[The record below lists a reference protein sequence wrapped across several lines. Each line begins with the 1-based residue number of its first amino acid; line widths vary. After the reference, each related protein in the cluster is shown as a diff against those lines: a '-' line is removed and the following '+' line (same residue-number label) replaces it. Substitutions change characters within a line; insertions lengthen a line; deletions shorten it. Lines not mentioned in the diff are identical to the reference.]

1 MTRLTL
7 HDDAL
12 RIAVPS
18 RSPATIAAV
27 TSTVTAALLAP
38 TTLVASLLMPA
49 PAAAQTG
56 TDAPVRDADASLTL
70 GDVVVRDTAP
80 GPLATRSVLT
90 SVDRM
95 NAASIE
101 TQSVLHAW
109 QLFGQMPGMMLTEFR
124 QGTTSGKFSFRAFNG
139 EGEINAI
146 KLLIDG
152 IPANSND
159 GNMPYLDLLTTQDI
173 ASVEVVRGTNDPRY
187 GLHNIAG
194 NANVLTRLGGTY
206 SEARIGTGSHASHS
220 LQLAKGIEADGF
232 SQNYAIGYQT
242 SNGWRAHSQT
252 EKMSFAGKWF
262 YTPDA
267 GRTTIGLI
275 ARTGRHDAD
284 EAGYL
289 TLAQSR
295 SDPRMSPAHNASDGG
310 VRRLDQLSAHLDR
323 RVSDRLFWSTKAW
336 YNSYDD
342 KRYVRFSAGVSQQER
357 ITDER
362 HHGASTVLTWR
373 PTVAGLRDFALEGGL
388 DMERQDNRSLRF
400 NTNLRT
406 PVTQTRAQQFDF
418 DVYGAYLQAV
428 LKPTDRLKI
437 VPAYRVDSV
446 RGSYTNQLTGAQFD
460 INRYGTVGQP
470 KLSLVYTAAPGWNLY
485 ANTGRTFQVGVG
497 TAAYKVN
504 QSEDLRPSIN
514 NGWEVGVKFNPV
526 PWLDGRLAAWEQTAS
541 NEARRKLND
550 PSNDAENIGRTRRRG
565 IDLQFNARPTPTT
578 GVWLGYALQNST
590 ILQAETSLPASQG
603 KEIDHV
609 PRALV
614 TAGIDWRPDPQW
626 RLYAAMNAQG
636 DYFLERTNSTGR
648 YGGFVLFNAGA
659 SWQASRHVRLEMQV
673 RNLTNRYHEYVWYDG
688 AQSLHAPGEPRSFH
702 VAVTLRD

>member
-1 MTRLTL
+1 M
-7 HDDAL
+7 A
-12 RIAVPS
+12 
-18 RSPATIAAV
+18 AT
-27 TSTVTAALLAP
+27 
-38 TTLVASLLMPA
+38 LLMPA
-49 PAAAQTG
+49 VATAQTG
-56 TDAPVRDADASLTL
+56 APAGRDADASLTL

-80 GPLATRSVLT
+80 GPLTTRSVLT

-95 NAASIE
+95 NATTIE
-101 TQSVLHAW
+101 TQTVLHAW
-109 QLFGQMPGMMLTEFR
+109 QLFGQMPGVMLTEFR

-152 IPANSND
+152 IPSNSND
-159 GNMPYLDLLTTQDI
+159 GNMPFLDLLITQDI

-194 NANVLTRLGGTY
+194 NANVLTRLGGNY

-242 SNGWRAHSQT
+242 SDGWRAHSRT
-252 EKMSFAGKWF
+252 EKTSFAGKWF

-275 ARTGRHDAD
+275 ARTGRHEAD

-289 TLAQSR
+289 TLEQAR

-310 VRRLDQLSAHLDR
+310 IRRLDQLSAHLDR
-323 RVSDRLFWSTKAW
+323 RVSDRLSWSTKAW
-336 YNSYDD
+336 YNSFDD

-373 PTVAGLRDFALEGGL
+373 PAVTGLRDFALEGGL

-400 NTNLRT
+400 NTTART

-428 LKPTDRLKI
+428 LRPTDRLKI
-437 VPAYRVDSV
+437 VPAYRVDTV
-446 RGSYTNQLTGAQFD
+446 RGSYSNQLTGAVYD
-460 INRYGTVGQP
+460 VNRYGTIGQP

-485 ANTGRTFQVGVG
+485 ANAGRTFQVGVG

-504 QSEDLRPSIN
+504 QTEDLRPSIN
-514 NGWEVGVKFNPV
+514 DGWEFGMKFNPL
-526 PWLDGRLAAWEQTAS
+526 PWLDGRVAAWEQTAS

-578 GVWLGYALQNST
+578 GLWVGYAVQSSK
-590 ILQAETSLPASQG
+590 ILQAESSLPASQG

-609 PRALV
+609 PRGLA
-614 TAGIDWRPDPQW
+614 TAGVDWRPDPQW
-626 RLYAAMNAQG
+626 RLFGAMNAQG
-636 DYFLERTNSTGR
+636 DYFLERTNTTGR
-648 YGGFVLFNAGA
+648 FGGFVLFNVGA
-659 SWQASRHVRLEMQV
+659 AWQADRNVRLEFQV
-673 RNLTNRYHEYVWYDG
+673 RNLTNRRHEYVWYDG
-688 AQSLHAPGEPRSFH
+688 TQSLHAPGEPRTFH
-702 VAVTLRD
+702 VAVTVRD